1 MLQEAKTDIGIGKAK
16 GSATELPVDYPMAPK
31 VQGSNLPEVCYWIG
45 LEMVVMYFTNHT
57 VIRRRKMWFDGC
69 SGTCV
74 KSFTVTVTVKH
85 PALVILPNR
94 LL

>member
-16 GSATELPVDYPMAPK
+16 GGATVLPVDYPMAPK

-57 VIRRRKMWFDGC
+57 VIRRKMWFDGC
-69 SGTCV
+69 SGTCGV
-74 KSFTVTVTVKH
+74 FHSHSHSQTSCIGHLTQQTIV
-85 PALVILPNR
+85 N
-94 LL
+94 